1 MRPRLISLNALRNGL
16 LNPRLGSRRC
26 SGICPPSKPL
36 TATPVRAFWPL
47 TPRPAVLPLPE
58 PMPRPTR
65 RRDLRAPGRS
75 AISES
80 FIALSSLA
88 SLADH
93 ADEVAHL
100 GDHAACRRRVGQV
113 LDPADLVEAEPDQG
127 LALDAV
133 AARRTGGLLNPD
145 GLLVGHA
152 GLLLVGGR
160 LALAVAAAGL
170 QGGDLDVAARRHRA
184 RRILVLQRIE
194 GRPHHVVRIGRADR
208 LRHHVL
214 HAERLEH
221 GAHGPAGDDAGA
233 GGRRAQKYFSGA
245 VAAEH
250 VVVQGAAPASR
261 SEEHTSE

>member
-16 LNPRLGSRRC
+16 LKPRLGSRRC
-26 SGICPPSKPL
+26 SGIWPPSKPF

-58 PMPRPTR
+58 PIPRPTR

-100 GDHAACRRRVGQV
+100 GDHAARRRRVGQV
-113 LDPADLVEAEPDQG
+113 LDPANLVEAEPDQG

-133 AARRTGGLLNPD
+133 AARRAGGLLDPN

-152 GLLLVGGR
+152 GPPLSRWPARPRRRGG
-160 LALAVAAAGL
+160 G
-170 QGGDLDVAARRHRA
+170 
-184 RRILVLQRIE
+184 
-194 GRPHHVVRIGRADR
+194 P
-208 LRHHVL
+208 
-214 HAERLEH
+214 
-221 GAHGPAGDDAGA
+221 GASTP
-233 GGRRAQKYFSGA
+233 
-245 VAAEH
+245 
-250 VVVQGAAPASR
+250 
-261 SEEHTSE
+261 